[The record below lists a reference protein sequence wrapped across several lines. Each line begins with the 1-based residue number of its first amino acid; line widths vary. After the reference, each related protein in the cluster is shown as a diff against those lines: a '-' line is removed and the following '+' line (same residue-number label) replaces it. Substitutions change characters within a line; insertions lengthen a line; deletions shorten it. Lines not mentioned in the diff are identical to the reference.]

1 MSERSFVQSLNA
13 VCESHRSLVCV
24 GLDPD
29 PARMPVSDV
38 LEFNKAIIDATH
50 DLVCAY
56 KPNFAFYEALGIPG
70 LQVLEGTVEYIRKC
84 APDAVVIADA
94 KRGDIG
100 NTSRAYARALFD
112 VFGFDAATV
121 SPYLGEDSVRP
132 FLEYADK
139 GIFMLCRT
147 SNPGAKDLQDL
158 PVGQPPEP
166 LYMHV
171 ARMAKRWNTHGN
183 VCLVV
188 GATYPEELG
197 RVRRICPDIPI
208 LVPGVGAQAGDLAAA
223 VRNGVDA
230 RGRLAVVNS
239 SRGIIYASGG
249 SDYARAARKAAE
261 SLRDS
266 INAVLEREGKGWS

>member
-1 MSERSFVQSLNA
+1 MSERSFVQRLDT
-13 VCESHRSLVCV
+13 VCKSRRSLVCV

-29 PARMPVSDV
+29 PTQMPVSDV
-38 LEFNKAIIDATH
+38 LGFNKAIIDATH

-70 LQVLEGTVEYIRKC
+70 LQALEGTIEHIRRR
-84 APDAVVIADA
+84 APDAIVIADA

-100 NTSRAYARALFD
+100 NTSKAYARALFD
-112 VFGFDAATV
+112 VFGSDAATV
-121 SPYLGEDSVRP
+121 SPYLGDDSVQP

-139 GIFMLCRT
+139 CVFLLCRT
-147 SNPGAKDLQDL
+147 SNAGAKDLQDL

-166 LYMHV
+166 LYVHV

-183 VCLVV
+183 VGLVV
-188 GATYPEELG
+188 GATYPEEL
-197 RVRRICPDIPI
+197 RLVRGVCPDMPI

-239 SRGIIYASGG
+239 SRSIIYASKGP
-249 SDYARAARKAAE
+249 DYAQSARKAAG
-261 SLRDS
+261 SLRDA
-266 INAVLEREGKGWS
+266 INTVLEREGKGWS